1 MCVKNYVLVLWYL
14 ALIAC
19 GGGGDTANVEEPVV
33 VVPTDPAAG
42 TVLEE
47 TCDGYT
53 LIQTIADGNG
63 GSTQETTENS
73 EQCGYEEPQF
83 TPEGTPEGEPYCGN
97 SLPQDRFTQLL
108 NSVQNARGEDK
119 FQDYADGQGGT
130 YTEIEEDLSQ
140 DCFIQMEEPPQCMT
154 SATSTDDSRYNYM
167 TCDGIKQKTNVS
179 FPYSPEHEGTAVID
193 MLVAF
198 DNALNNFE
206 DLDGM
211 SVDQFVD
218 LQVYEANRY
227 FLESGVDIRLR
238 VAAIWMVDAYPN
250 KDLRGE
256 YANFFYS
263 RYNYAELDQRQV
275 DAGAD
280 IAFLFKKR
288 PENPIACGV
297 AQLDGT
303 RGMDQT
309 RGITQCFHNSV
320 FQQSAATRYYERA
333 QETFVHEVG
342 HVLGLEHHWQEQNN
356 PAGTG
361 LFEYSYGYLVS
372 GYEPTIENY
381 EGVYSGYGTIMS
393 YADLSTG
400 RFSDTDQTFIIPET
414 GQSRK
419 LGTEGGCFCL
429 TPVEEHPPATEAV
442 KHLQRVRYLMSQLD
456 ELEHGLQYSP
466 VFEMKEDTEI
476 CLF

>member
-1 MCVKNYVLVLWYL
+1 
-14 ALIAC
+14 
-19 GGGGDTANVEEPVV
+19 
-33 VVPTDPAAG
+33 
-42 TVLEE
+42 
-47 TCDGYT
+47 
-53 LIQTIADGNG
+53 
-63 GSTQETTENS
+63 
-73 EQCGYEEPQF
+73 
-83 TPEGTPEGEPYCGN
+83 
-97 SLPQDRFTQLL
+97 
-108 NSVQNARGEDK
+108 VQNARGEDK

-130 YTEIEEDLSQ
+130 YTEIEQSLSQ
-140 DCFIQMEEPPQCMT
+140 GCFIQMEEPPQCMT
-154 SATSTDDSRYNYM
+154 SATSTDDPRYNYI
-167 TCDGIKQKTNVS
+167 TCDGVKQRTDVS
-179 FPYSPEHEGTAVID
+179 FPYSQDHEGTAVID

-198 DNALNNFE
+198 DNALNNSE

-211 SVDQFVD
+211 TVDQFVD

-238 VAAIWMVDAYPN
+238 VAAIWMVDAYPD

-256 YANFFYS
+256 YASFFYS
-263 RYNYAELDQRQV
+263 RYNYAELDQRQQ

-303 RGMDQT
+303 KGMDFT

-320 FQQSAATRYYERA
+320 FQENTATRYYQRA

-342 HVLGLEHHWQEQNN
+342 HILGLEHHWQEENN

-361 LFEYSYGYLVS
+361 LFEYSYGHLVS

-429 TPVEEHPPATEAV
+429 IPVEEQPPATEAV
-442 KHLQRVRYLMSQLD
+442 KHLQRVRYLMSQL
-456 ELEHGLQYSP
+456 EKLEHGLQFSP
-466 VFEMKEDTEI
+466 AAASKTYEDDPQV